1 MLYPI
6 STRSRKLISLDG
18 IWRFKPGKIALNEEQ
33 AGKKLEDYL
42 NMPVPASYNE
52 IPSDFDIRNHQGW
65 VWYERDLV
73 IQEDLLNE
81 RLLVRF
87 GSATHKAR
95 LYINGQFVLEHIGGF
110 TPFEV
115 ELNELVKPG
124 KNLIQIAVD
133 NQLDFTTIPLGHKSG
148 EGENQKTQGLF
159 DFFNYAGIHRPVKLY
174 TTPTTF
180 VEDIAVVTD
189 FEGSTGTIEYKVD
202 IVGSSDAVVKLYD
215 EEDNLVATSKGLEG
229 TLTIEDVKLW
239 KPLDAYLYNLVVEL
253 VEGEKLVDEYE
264 LPVGVRTVKVEGNQF
279 LINGEPFYFKGF
291 GKHEDSHVH
300 GRGFDE
306 ALNAKDIGLLKWIGA
321 NSFRTSHYP
330 YSEEMMRLSAR
341 EGIVIIDE
349 VAAVGMMVGMLAFGG
364 GLGGA
369 AEPLKTWDCVNE
381 ETAKNHD
388 DAITKLIKRDKNN
401 PSVVMWCVANEPDSH
416 EEGAYEYFE
425 PRVQL
430 ARDLDPQN
438 RPVTIVTHLMAA
450 TNDTIYPLI
459 DVLCFNRYY
468 GWYIDGGNLNAAE
481 EKLRGELTFW
491 ANKCPNT
498 PIVFTEYGADTVA
511 GLHDLHDIMFTEEY
525 QVKYYEMNHKVFDD
539 FPNVVGEQAWNFAD
553 FEVWQGIVR
562 VQGNKKGIFT
572 RERQPKMMASEFKKR
587 WHAIPDFGYKQ
598 K

>member
-1 MLYPI
+1 MLYPV
-6 STRSRKLISLDG
+6 STRSRKVLSLDG
-18 IWRFKPGKIALNEEQ
+18 IWKFKPGKITLNEDQ
-33 AGKKLEDYL
+33 AGVKLTDYL
-42 NMPVPASYNE
+42 NMPVPCSYNE

-65 VWYERDLV
+65 VWYERDVV

-95 LYINGQFVLEHIGGF
+95 LYVNGTFVLEHIGGF

-124 KNLIQIAVD
+124 KNLVQIAVD
-133 NQLDFTTIPLGHKSG
+133 NQLDYTTIPLGHQTG
-148 EGENQKTQGLF
+148 EGEEQKTQGLF

-174 TTPTTF
+174 TTPTTY
-180 VEDIAVVTD
+180 VEDVTVVTD
-189 FEGSTGTIEYKVD
+189 YTETVGKIYYKID
-202 IVGSSDAVVKLYD
+202 IVGTADVTVRLYD
-215 EEDNLVATSKGLEG
+215 ETDQLVAEAIGAEGSLEVQ
-229 TLTIEDVKLW
+229 DVKLW
-239 KPLDAYLYNLVVEL
+239 QPLNAYLYNLVVEL
-253 VEGEKLVDEYE
+253 SSDDKFVDEYE
-264 LPVGVRTVKVEGNQF
+264 LPIGVRTVEVKGNEF

-321 NSFRTSHYP
+321 NSYRTSHYP

-349 VAAVGMMVGMLAFGG
+349 VAAVGMMIGMAAFAGSLMGDGG
-364 GLGGA
+364 V
-369 AEPLKTWDCVNE
+369 PPKTWDVVNPAE
-381 ETAKNHD
+381 NHD
-388 DAITKLIKRDKNN
+388 DAIRKLIKRDKNN
-401 PSVVMWCVANEPDSH
+401 PAVVMWCIANEPDSH
-416 EEGAYEYFE
+416 EDGAYEYFE
-425 PRVQL
+425 PRCQL
-430 ARDLDPQN
+430 ARELDPQK
-438 RPVTIVTHLMAA
+438 RPITIVTHLMA
-450 TNDTIYPLI
+450 TVKDQVHPLI
-459 DVLCFNRYY
+459 DVISMNRYY
-468 GWYIDGGNLNAAE
+468 GWYIDGGNLQAAE
-481 EKLRGELTFW
+481 QKLRGELDFW
-491 ANKCPNT
+491 HQTCPDK

-525 QVKYYEMNHKVFDD
+525 QVKYYAMNHKVFDD
-539 FPNVVGEQAWNFAD
+539 YPNVVGEQAWNFAD
-553 FEVWQGIVR
+553 FEVWQGIMR

-587 WHAIPDFGYKQ
+587 WSDIPEFGYKR